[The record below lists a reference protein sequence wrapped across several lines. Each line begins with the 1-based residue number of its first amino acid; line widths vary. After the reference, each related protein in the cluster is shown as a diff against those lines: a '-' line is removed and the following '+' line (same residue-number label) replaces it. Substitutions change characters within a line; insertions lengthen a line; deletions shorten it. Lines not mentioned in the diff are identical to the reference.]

1 MARKNTK
8 PEFAVIGLGRFG
20 ASLALKLVERGC
32 TVLGIDSDHALVQR
46 MADELTRIVALDST
60 DEDALRAVDIAAFDT
75 VIVAIGANFEA
86 NLMTTL
92 ALRSLGVRRIICKAG
107 TERHRNV
114 LLSVGAHQVVLPE
127 QESAHRLAQALTT
140 PLLIDQIGLGSNYR
154 ISEFTVPESL
164 IGRTLQDSAL
174 RQRFGI
180 TLLAVQRGEHVV
192 GSPPADFLFETGDKL
207 AVLGT
212 NDQVDRM
219 SSLV

>member
-1 MARKNTK
+1 MARRNSK

-20 ASLALKLVERGC
+20 ASLALKLVERGF
-32 TVLGIDSDHALVQR
+32 TVLGIDSDRALVQR

-60 DEDALRAVDIAAFDT
+60 DEDALRAVDIGAFDT
-75 VIVAIGANFEA
+75 VVVAIGANFEA

-92 ALRSLGVRRIICKAG
+92 ALKSLGVQRIICKAG

-140 PLLIDQIGLGSNYR
+140 PRLIDQIGLGSNYA
-154 ISEFTVPESL
+154 ICEFTVPESL
-164 IGRTLQDSAL
+164 IGRTLQESAL
-174 RQRFGI
+174 RQRFGV
-180 TLLAVQRGEHVV
+180 TLLAVQRGEQAI
-192 GSPPADFLFETGDKL
+192 GSPPSDFSFAAGDRL

-212 NDQVDRM
+212 NEQVDRM
-219 SSLV
+219 SEMV